1 MASREIE
8 KERRKE
14 KHSLQRKR
22 PHLVVSPTILIV
34 CEGENTEPSYF
45 NQLKLRSATIQ
56 AIGEGYNTLS
66 LVKRAEA
73 LAKKTRYDEVWCV
86 FDKDDFA
93 PHDFN
98 KALQIAKTKN
108 IRAVYSNQ
116 AFEFWILLHFNNHQG
131 GALHRRRYNEML
143 NHELRLYGVSYDGN
157 GCKIITSDIFNLMFS
172 KDPQTGKYR
181 NDIAV
186 ERAEKIYKRL
196 DHFSPATEE
205 SSTTVFMLM
214 KHLME
219 FSRY

>member
-8 KERRKE
+8 KKRRKE

-22 PHLVVSPTILIV
+22 PHLVPSPTILIV
-34 CEGENTEPSYF
+34 CEGENTEISYF

-56 AIGEGYNTLS
+56 AIGEGYNTVS
-66 LVKRAEA
+66 LVERAET
-73 LAKKTRYDEVWCV
+73 LAKNTRYDEVWCV

-98 KALQIAKTKN
+98 NALQIAKTKN
-108 IRAVYSNQ
+108 FHAVYSNQ
-116 AFEFWILLHFNNHQG
+116 AFEYWILLHFNDHQG
-131 GALHRRRYNEML
+131 GALHRSRYNEML
-143 NHELRLYGVSYDGN
+143 NHELQLYGVSYDGD
-157 GCKIITSDIFNLMFS
+157 GCKIITSDLFNLMFGKES
-172 KDPQTGKYR
+172 QTGKSR
-181 NDIAV
+181 NDLAV
-186 ERAEKIYKRL
+186 ERAEKIYERL
-196 DHFSPATEE
+196 DHFPPAKEE